1 MILNHLTTIMILIL
15 VIWTQKNKSGTQIPA
30 NKIIKKIQN
39 IARKKPSKTIVF
51 VKQVPVHPK
60 DGLAGKT

>member
-1 MILNHLTTIMILIL
+1 M
-15 VIWTQKNKSGTQIPA
+15 IWTQKNESGTQIPA